1 MKREPG
7 FYWVKHEGEWI
18 IADYAFG
25 FWLITG
31 MESSYHDYNF
41 EAIHETRLIPPDHKD
56 TQENA
61 DSRPE

>member
-7 FYWVKHEGEWI
+7 FYWVKLND
-18 IADYAFG
+18 A
-25 FWLITG
+25 WLVAYWSRLHWHLNGSTIFTD
-31 MESSYHDYNF
+31 SHF
-41 EAIHETRLIPPDHKD
+41 EAIHETRLIPPDHKE